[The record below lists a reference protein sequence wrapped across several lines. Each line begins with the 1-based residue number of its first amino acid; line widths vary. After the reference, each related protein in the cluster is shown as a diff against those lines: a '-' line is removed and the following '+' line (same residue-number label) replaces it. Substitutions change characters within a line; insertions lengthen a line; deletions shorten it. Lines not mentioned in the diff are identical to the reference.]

1 MQTGDDFFD
10 SDEFKELLST
20 YETAE
25 SSGLPVFLDAEE
37 LTDIAD
43 YYATTGN
50 EKKAWKA
57 IDKAL
62 ELFPGAA
69 SPLAFKAR
77 EALGRNDIDTAEL
90 FAGQIT
96 DKDERE
102 YFFITVE
109 ILIALNKMEEA
120 EAMLKEKFEAID
132 EDIRDDFILDTASIY
147 LDYALFDQSYKWLA
161 RSVEKPSPD
170 YDEFLARTLV
180 GLGRYDEGIN
190 LIDKLIDLNP
200 YSQNYWNALATAQF
214 LAGRYDESIKSC
226 EYALAIDPNDVDG
239 LLTKANC
246 RHRLGDFAE
255 ALQLYERYVNG
266 AGSEKALGELNIG
279 TCLVYLERYDEAV
292 THLNNALAASN
303 SEPEQLHTIY
313 QELAFAYSA
322 KKCPKKA
329 ISYIKKARKFDC
341 DHTDLDILHGHIL
354 LENDNIED
362 AMQIFH
368 NVIMES
374 GDDPHTML
382 RIIVSIYDNH
392 YVEIAYSMFKH
403 LFRYYGDELDYGFS
417 YMALC
422 CRDMKKD
429 KEFLRYLKLAAERN
443 PQEAKTILGDM
454 FPEGMNPTDYYSY
467 LTNRLGH

>member
-1 MQTGDDFFD
+1 MQIGDDFFD

-50 EKKAWKA
+50 EEKAWKA

-77 EALGRNDIDTAEL
+77 EALGRDDIDTAKL
-90 FAGQIT
+90 CASQIT

-102 YFFITVE
+102 YFFISVE
-109 ILIALNKMEEA
+109 ILIALNNLDEA
-120 EAMLKEKFEAID
+120 EAMLKDKFEAID
-132 EDIRDDFILDTASIY
+132 EDIREDFILDTSSIY
-147 LDYALFDQSYKWLA
+147 LDYALFDLSYKWLM

-170 YDEFLARTLV
+170 YDEFMARTLV

-190 LIDKLIDLNP
+190 LIDKLIDRDP
-200 YSQNYWNALATAQF
+200 YSKTYWNALATAQF
-214 LAGRYDESIKSC
+214 LAGRYDDAIKSC
-226 EYALAIDPNDVDG
+226 EYTLAIDPNDLDG
-239 LLTKANC
+239 LLTKANSLYG
-246 RHRLGDFAE
+246 LGDFAE
-255 ALQLYERYVNG
+255 ALQLYERYVSS
-266 AGSEKALGELNIG
+266 ADADKELGELNIG
-279 TCLVYLERYDEAV
+279 TCLVYLGRYDDAIS
-292 THLNNALAASN
+292 HLHNALNVSN
-303 SEPEQLHTIY
+303 SDSEQLHTIY

-322 KKCPKKA
+322 KKCPNEA
-329 ISYIKKARKFDC
+329 ISYIRKAKKFDC

-362 AMQIFH
+362 AMRIFH
-368 NVIMES
+368 HVIMES

-454 FPEGMNPTDYYSY
+454 FPEGMNPADYYSY
-467 LTNRLGH
+467 LISRLGH